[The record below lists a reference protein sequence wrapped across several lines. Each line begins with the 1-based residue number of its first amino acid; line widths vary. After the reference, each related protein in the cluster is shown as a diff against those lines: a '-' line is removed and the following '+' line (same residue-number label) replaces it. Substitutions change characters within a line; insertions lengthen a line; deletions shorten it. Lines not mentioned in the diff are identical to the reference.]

1 MKVSSVIFQILR
13 GGILDGKLA
22 FCVGLSKD
30 SPHIS
35 ATDLISRVIKHPT
48 GNDKLV
54 MILGDLEQ
62 ENGEVMNAFTKA
74 LRDLGYSVGVET
86 HGDIFPGWFD
96 NCNYLRVL
104 LTPGSMWLRHNCT
117 EIRCAVDSPA
127 DPEPALPTTC
137 LSFIVAADN
146 IRDAVAYTRSTQRT
160 AKWAVLCDTKPGFAE
175 VVYRAVTAEGD
186 AKTTLRT

>member
-1 MKVSSVIFQILR
+1 MRVASVIFQILR

-35 ATDLISRVIKHPT
+35 ASEILTKITKHPC

-54 MILGDLEQ
+54 MIAGDIEG

-74 LRDLGYSVGVET
+74 LRDLGYSAGVET
-86 HGDIFPGWFD
+86 RGDIFPGWFD
-96 NCNYLRVL
+96 HCNYLRVL

-117 EIRCAVDSPA
+117 EIWCAIDSPA
-127 DPEPALPTTC
+127 DPEPPLPVTC
-137 LSFIVAADN
+137 VSFLVAADN
-146 IRDAVAYTRSTQRT
+146 VRSAVAYTRAGNRT
-160 AKWAVLCDTKPGFAE
+160 AKWAILPEGKPGFAE
-175 VVYRAVTAEGD
+175 VVYRAVAAEGD
-186 AKTTLRT
+186 QKTALRT